1 MKLNGV
7 RLECPN
13 IAVLVLPRPDGDIVF
28 KAQAVLDFD
37 EFEKIC
43 PPPTPPVRVVKGR
56 REVMASD
63 PEYIKQLNAHN
74 EKRMAWI
81 ILKSLEATEGLE
93 WETVNMNDPETY
105 TNYVQELKDA
115 KFSVVEINKIV
126 MLALQANA
134 LDEAKLEAARQAF
147 LAGQGKE

>member
-43 PPPTPPVRVVKGR
+43 PPPMPPVRVVKGR